1 MTRVDPTA
9 GTAKWVSRL
18 SGATQEIQNGV
29 QNVTTAPGV
38 QAAAKADKWLNNVT
52 ASQQKF
58 KNNVAA
64 VSLASWQQSFV
75 NIGIPRIAQG
85 AQQKQGKYQAFAEQF
100 YPFLDRGVQQVKAMD
115 DTTFEARVQRAVA
128 MMRYNKTFQRRPTG

>member
-1 MTRVDPTA
+1 MTRVDPSA

-18 SGATQEIQNGV
+18 SGATQEIQAGV
-29 QNVTTAPGV
+29 QNVTTAPG
-38 QAAAKADKWLNNVT
+38 QAAAAKADKWLNNVT
-52 ASQQKF
+52 ASQSKF

-64 VSLASWQQSFV
+64 VSLQSWQQSFI

-85 AQQKQGKYQAFAEQF
+85 AQQKQGKYEAFAQQF
-100 YPFLDRGVQQVKAMD
+100 YPFLDRGVAQVKAMD